1 MSLAELA
8 LTIFGFVGQ
17 LLFFMRFILQ
27 WLFTE
32 RYKKSSIPVSFWYF
46 SLIGSF
52 MLLTYAILI
61 KDPVYIIGQST
72 GAVIYLRNL
81 YLIYKE
87 RGVKDKY
94 FGAKIMLTLVAYFGL
109 VAVAAMFYPEIP
121 RKEKISYTGFI
132 FAIGLV
138 AQSMFFLRFL
148 VQWIHSERQK
158 KSTFPVVFWYFS
170 MIGSSLLLVYSVLVH
185 DPVFIAG
192 QSVGLLIY
200 FRNLYFIRLEKKST
214 NV

>member
-1 MSLAELA
+1 MSPAELA
-8 LTIFGFVGQ
+8 LVVFGFIGQ
-17 LLFFMRFILQ
+17 VLFFMRFILQ

-32 RYKKSSIPVSFWYF
+32 RYKKSTVPVSFWYF
-46 SLIGSF
+46 SIIGSF

-61 KDPVYIIGQST
+61 KDPIYILGQST

-87 RGVKDKY
+87 KGVKDKY
-94 FGAKIMLTLVAYFGL
+94 FSFKITLILFAYFGM
-109 VAVAAMFYPEIP
+109 VAVAAVFYPEVH
-121 RKEKISYTGFI
+121 RQQKVSYTGII
-132 FAIGLV
+132 FAIGIV

-148 VQWIHSERQK
+148 VQWIYSERLK
-158 KSTFPVVFWYFS
+158 KSAFPVTFWYFS
-170 MIGSSLLLVYSVLVH
+170 MVGSSLLLIYSVLVH

-200 FRNLYFIRLEKKST
+200 FRNLYFIRLEKRGV